1 MADEENL
8 DLEEGEEEEQT
19 EAKPKKKFTI
29 SPMIIKILMVI
40 AAVLVV
46 ALISGVIAAFV
57 ARGVGRAAG
66 VQGGITD
73 DMIKQPPPTYF
84 PITPAFNANT
94 SDMDVTRYI
103 KVSVVLTYTSNT
115 KQLAVELPERV
126 YMIKDRIYSIIRAY
140 NYDQLRTNEGIEMLK
155 ADIKREI
162 NSMLRNGQIDDVLF
176 EELII
181 S

>member
-8 DLEEGEEEEQT
+8 DLEEGEEEEQAET
-19 EAKPKKKFTI
+19 KPKKKFSI
-29 SPMIIKILMVI
+29 SPMIIKILMII
-40 AAVLVV
+40 AALLVV
-46 ALISGVIAAFV
+46 ILISGLIAYFV
-57 ARGVGRAAG
+57 SKGVGKASG
-66 VQGGITD
+66 VQGGISD

-84 PITPAFNANT
+84 PITPDF
-94 SDMDVTRYI
+94 
-103 KVSVVLTYTSNT
+103 

-126 YMIKDRIYSIIRAY
+126 YMIKDRIYALISSY
-140 NYDQLRTNEGIEMLK
+140 TYDQLRTNEGREQLK

-176 EELII
+176 VDLIL